1 MHLGFCAIYLGRVH
15 TETFS
20 CVLVLF
26 QVMCWLLL
34 IPLRTVNN
42 TNRRE
47 TFPCVRGLKLY
58 SITKSKLNNSKVE
71 N

>member
-26 QVMCWLLL
+26 QVMSWLFRH
-34 IPLRTVNN
+34 IYGKGAYIHVCASCSRPVQKKKFENN
-42 TNRRE
+42 
-47 TFPCVRGLKLY
+47 G
-58 SITKSKLNNSKVE
+58 
-71 N
+71 

>member
-1 MHLGFCAIYLGRVH
+1 MHLGFCAIYLGPVH

-20 CVLVLF
+20 CVFLMF

-42 TNRRE
+42 TK
-47 TFPCVRGLKLY
+47 TQ
-58 SITKSKLNNSKVE
+58 E
-71 N
+71 NVSVCTWPKTLFYNKIKPQ